1 MAYEDYV
8 RLSKRDRRVER
19 TAELGE
25 ADILAVEQSQMAPGF
40 DALDAELE
48 PPGSGK

>member
-25 ADILAVEQSQMAPGF
+25 ADILAVEQSQMAPGL